1 MSEPSK
7 SLISNI
13 LVVLNPV
20 AGNADAAGIRQALE
34 RGFSKGK
41 WSHEIYVTTGQERLA
56 DVVRAYLDRGFDAI
70 VAAGG
75 DGTVSGVADGMAH
88 SGTPMGIVPVGT
100 GNTLAR
106 DLGIPID
113 SAEALDLLTGAHE
126 VKEVDGMRVDDR
138 FFVLNVSIGISSLI
152 MRHTEYQQK
161 RRFGFLAYI
170 WQGVRWLVGLQP
182 RRFTV
187 VTDEESRQ
195 IRASEV
201 VIANSRLIGM
211 PPFGWGDHV
220 LLDDGRLDICLVCAR
235 TAPDYIR
242 LSANILL
249 GRPRQDPDIRY
260 LSAKRS
266 IRVETDRPLP
276 VQGDGDVIGQ
286 TPLGV
291 EVVPSALR
299 VIVPRKMI

>member
-1 MSEPSK
+1 MSESSK
-7 SLISNI
+7 SPISNI

-20 AGNADAAGIRQALE
+20 AGNADASAIRQTLE
-34 RGFSKGK
+34 RGVSEGK
-41 WSHEIYVTTGQERLA
+41 WFYEIYVTTGRECLA
-56 DVVRAYLDRGFDAI
+56 DVVRANLNRGFHAV

-75 DGTVSGVADGMAH
+75 DGTVSGVADGLAH

-106 DLGIPID
+106 ELGIPLD
-113 SAEALDLLTGAHE
+113 PNDALELLTGAHE
-126 VKEVDGMRVDDR
+126 VNEIDAIRVDDR
-138 FFVLNVSIGISSLI
+138 FFVLNVSVGISALI
-152 MRHTEYQQK
+152 MRHTEQQQK
-161 RRFGFLAYI
+161 RRFGFLAYT
-170 WQGVRWLVGLQP
+170 WHGVRWLIGRQP
-182 RRFTV
+182 HCFAV
-187 VTDEESRQ
+187 VADDQSSR

-220 LLDDGRLDICLVCAR
+220 LLDDGRLDICLVRAR

-260 LSAKRS
+260 LSARRS
-266 IRVETDRPLP
+266 IGVETTRLLP
-276 VQGDGDVIGQ
+276 VQGDGDIIGQ
-286 TPLGV
+286 TPLQA
-291 EVVPSALR
+291 EVVPCALR
-299 VIVPRKMI
+299 VIVPSKTN